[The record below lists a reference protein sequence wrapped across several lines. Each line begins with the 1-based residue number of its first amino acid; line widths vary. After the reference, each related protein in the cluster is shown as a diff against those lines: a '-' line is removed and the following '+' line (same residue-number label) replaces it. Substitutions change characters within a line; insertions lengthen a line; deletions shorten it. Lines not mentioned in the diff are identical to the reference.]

1 MHIKKILIII
11 LILPLYVMLLV
22 QSVFSHPHVKIISTI
37 TFEFNGTT
45 CEGCR
50 VQWMFDDYFSASM
63 INDFD
68 KNRDGIFDDRELN
81 DLYNGG
87 FINLKNYGFFVFL
100 RKGSER
106 SNPER
111 VSDFNAWQND
121 RKLFYSFYI
130 SFKDQRYSDDFYLAV
145 FDRSFYCA
153 AYYSN
158 PAVIIN
164 QKKGGMPVYEITRNK
179 KYPVYYNPAGAADDM
194 TIYKKWK
201 PGLETAYPE
210 EIHIY
215 FRK

>member
-1 MHIKKILIII
+1 MKKIFIFMFT
-11 LILPLYVMLLV
+11 LYLMLSP
-22 QSVFSHPHVKIISTI
+22 QSVFSHPHVKITSTI
-37 TFEFNGTT
+37 TFDFNGTT

-68 KNRDGIFDDRELN
+68 KNRDGVFDERELIK
-81 DLYNGG
+81 LYNGG

-100 RKGSER
+100 RKGNERTNPGSVSE
-106 SNPER
+106 
-111 VSDFNAWQND
+111 FMAWQKD
-121 RKLFYSFYI
+121 GKLFYSFYI
-130 SFKDQRYSDDFYLAV
+130 SLSNKKYSDDFYLAV

-153 AYYSN
+153 SFYGD
-158 PAVIIN
+158 PAVMIN
-164 QKKGGMPVYEITRNK
+164 QKNGIRPAYEISRNK
-179 KYPVYYNPAGAADDM
+179 RFPVYYNPAGAADDM

-215 FRK
+215 FRN

>member
-1 MHIKKILIII
+1 MHMRKCFIIM
-11 LILPLYVMLLV
+11 VMFYLMLSP

-37 TFEFNGTT
+37 TFYFNGRI

-68 KNRDGIFDDRELN
+68 KNRDGVFDERELKS
-81 DLYNGG
+81 LYKGG

-100 RKGSER
+100 RKGNER
-106 SNPER
+106 TNPES
-111 VSDFNAWQND
+111 VSEFTAWQKNG
-121 RKLFYSFYI
+121 KLFYSFYI
-130 SFKDQRYSDDFYLAV
+130 SLNNKKYTDDFYLAV

-153 AYYSN
+153 SFYGN

-164 QKKGGMPVYEITRNK
+164 QKSGTSPVYEISKNK
-179 KYPVYYNPAGAADDM
+179 KFPVYYDPAGAPDDM
-194 TIYKKWK
+194 TIYKRWK

-215 FRK
+215 FRD